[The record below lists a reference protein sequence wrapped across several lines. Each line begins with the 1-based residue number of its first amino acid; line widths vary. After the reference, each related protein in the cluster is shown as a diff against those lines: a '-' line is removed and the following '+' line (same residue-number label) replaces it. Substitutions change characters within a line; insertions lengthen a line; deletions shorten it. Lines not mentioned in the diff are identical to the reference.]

1 MIWSKGTI
9 NLPTRI
15 IANEFE
21 KLKNE
26 ISSAN
31 VDLNF
36 SYKYGEHSI
45 EFENVLACCYELD
58 ENASPTIY
66 RLKYLDRIFP
76 NLNHKVSEIKTIT
89 ETGIYTLVTSEELIV
104 VNGIVASPYAV

>member
-1 MIWSKGTI
+1 MIWLKGTI
-9 NLPTRI
+9 SLPTRI

-76 NLNHKVSEIKTIT
+76 NLNHKVFEIKIRWILIYF
-89 ETGIYTLVTSEELIV
+89 EIVIKHEKRSLSLISCGI
-104 VNGIVASPYAV
+104 N